1 MQGREQG
8 KSLITSIWTMGN
20 IWAGYRICH
29 AFATVGGGDV
39 KSVGICIIVGGT
51 IVCGG
56 KLSTFSPSVAFGSW
70 II

>member
-1 MQGREQG
+1 
-8 KSLITSIWTMGN
+8 MGN
-20 IWAGYRICH
+20 IWAGYRIGH
-29 AFATVGGGDV
+29 AFATAGGGDV

-56 KLSTFSPSVAFGSW
+56 KLSTLSPSVAFGSW